1 MKELTA
7 LIVGQRYTVVKMGDM
22 GFCFSV
28 QFELV
33 EKRVEPWAQYA
44 ESVVLIFKQKNKRN
58 LKQIRFTGR
67 DDFLVYEGWVEANT
81 EMFVEEDKSGP
92 FTVRKS
98 LSSCDIEYLLRAKR
112 SVPKAPLIEQISESS
127 LKRYDRQ
134 L

>member
-1 MKELTA
+1 VKQLSVLQT
-7 LIVGQRYTVVKMGDM
+7 GNKYTLVKMGDM

-33 EKRVEPWAQYA
+33 EKRIEPWAQYA
-44 ESVVLIFKQKNKRN
+44 ESALLIYKQKGKIN
-58 LKQIRFTGR
+58 LRQIRILER

-81 EMFVEEDKSGP
+81 EMYVEEDRSGP
-92 FTVRKS
+92 FIVKKS
-98 LSSCDIEYLLRAKR
+98 LMSCDIEYLLRAKR
-112 SVPKAPLIEQISESS
+112 SVQKQPLIEQISKDA